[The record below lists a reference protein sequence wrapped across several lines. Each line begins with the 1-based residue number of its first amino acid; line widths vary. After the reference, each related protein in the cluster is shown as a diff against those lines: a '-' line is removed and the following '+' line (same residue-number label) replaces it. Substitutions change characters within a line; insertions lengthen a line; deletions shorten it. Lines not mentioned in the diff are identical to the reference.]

1 MTNKG
6 KVAWLAIALAVVLA
20 VATLL
25 GACST
30 SSDTTVPIPAPT
42 PAPAPAPSPPP
53 DEPAPSS
60 EPSTPAPSEDPM
72 GDTNDREQLISLGKT
87 LYDESAG
94 GVGCAMCHA
103 VDARGDIGPSLRGKS
118 LGDIQFAME
127 NNEQMSFIIVS
138 PEEIE
143 AIAAYLQ
150 QLNNQS

>member
-6 KVAWLAIALAVVLA
+6 KVAWIAIALAVVLA

-42 PAPAPAPSPPP
+42 PAPTPPS
-53 DEPAPSS
+53 DEPAPSP

-103 VDARGDIGPSLRGKS
+103 ADARGDIGPNLRGKS
-118 LGDIQFAME
+118 LGDIQFALE
-127 NNEQMSFIIVS
+127 TNEQMSFIIVS

-150 QLNNQS
+150 QLNTQP

>member
-1 MTNKG
+1 MSNKG
-6 KVAWLAIALAVVLA
+6 KVARLAIALAAVLA

-42 PAPAPAPSPPP
+42 PAPTPAPAPPL
-53 DEPAPSS
+53 DEPAPIP
-60 EPSTPAPSEDPM
+60 EPSTPAPSNGAA

-87 LYDESAG
+87 LYNGSAG

-103 VDARGDIGPSLRGKS
+103 ADARGDIGPNLLGRS
-118 LGDIQFAME
+118 LGDIQFALE
-127 NNEQMSFIIVS
+127 NNDQMSFISVT
-138 PEEIE
+138 PEEVE

-150 QLNNQS
+150 QLNTQP

>member
-6 KVAWLAIALAVVLA
+6 KVTWLAIGLAVVLA

-25 GACST
+25 GACSA
-30 SSDTTVPIPAPT
+30 SSDSTVPIPT
-42 PAPAPAPSPPP
+42 SSP
-53 DEPAPSS
+53 DEPAVNL
-60 EPSTPAPSEDPM
+60 EPATPAPSEDPM

-87 LYDESAG
+87 LYNEAAG

-103 VDARGDIGPSLRGKS
+103 ADARGDIGPNLRGKS
-118 LGDIQFAME
+118 LGDIQFALE
-127 NNEQMSFIIVS
+127 TNEQMSFIILS

-150 QLNNQS
+150 QLSAQP